1 MQAKPKVADIT
12 ATIVVPAYKEG
23 GNLQFLIERV
33 FAALKTRG
41 MERTT
46 EMIIVDDDSQD
57 QSESVVNQQAKIHK
71 VRIIVRKGERGLSSA
86 VMRGFDEAMGE
97 VLLCMDADLQHP
109 PEKVPDLLDA
119 LFKGAE
125 FVIGTRYGEG
135 VAIDADWPLI
145 RRVISKG
152 ARLLA
157 RPLTTL
163 SDPMTGFFGVQKRA
177 YMEAK
182 KAGKLSPQGFKIAME
197 IFVKTGVTK
206 VKEVPFNFGSRVV
219 GESKL
224 TSKVATQ
231 YLRHLSDLY
240 QYQIPLFLPLLGA
253 VLVPLFIGLFIT
265 VPYVAWKL
273 L

>member
-1 MQAKPKVADIT
+1 MSDID

-23 GNLQFLIERV
+23 GNLEALIERV
-33 FAALKTRG
+33 FAALKGRG
-41 MERTT
+41 MERRT
-46 EMIIVDDDSQD
+46 EMIIVDDDSLD
-57 QSESVVNQQAKIHK
+57 QSESIVNQQAKNHK
-71 VRIIVRKGERGLSSA
+71 VRIIIRKGERGLSSA
-86 VMRGFDEAMGE
+86 VMRGFNEARGE

-135 VAIDADWPLI
+135 VSIDKNWPVA

-177 YMEAK
+177 YL
-182 KAGKLSPQGFKIAME
+182 KAQNANLLSPKGFKIAME

-206 VKEVPFNFGSRVV
+206 IAEVPFDFGARTV

-224 TSKVATQ
+224 TSRVVTQ
-231 YLRHLSDLY
+231 YLLHLKDLY
-240 QYQIPLFLPLLGA
+240 RYRFPLFLPLLAFLVFAAMFFISWA
-253 VLVPLFIGLFIT
+253 VL
-265 VPYVAWKL
+265 
-273 L
+273 